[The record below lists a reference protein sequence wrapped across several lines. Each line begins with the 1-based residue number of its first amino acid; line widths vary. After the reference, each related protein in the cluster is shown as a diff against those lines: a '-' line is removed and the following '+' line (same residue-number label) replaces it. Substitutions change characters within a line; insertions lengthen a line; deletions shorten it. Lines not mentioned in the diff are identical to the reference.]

1 MSIRTKV
8 HAILVVGSVLTVGLL
23 FSAPPA
29 QAGGGCHMTDF
40 TDQRGIQVDLKQA
53 CFTPTVL
60 RVLPGQTVTFLNADD
75 ITHTVTGA
83 AGSWGTYEDLQPHAS
98 VTYQFASSG
107 VFPYFCAIHPGM
119 VGAVLVGDGSSSK
132 TTTEDV
138 VPVVP
143 TVAPSQAAPAANT
156 SGVSSTWRT
165 VAIAGFAL
173 ILGVAGLM
181 AGRGIR
187 FRRRRATVRA

>member
-8 HAILVVGSVLTVGLL
+8 HAILVVGSVLAVGLML
-23 FSAPPA
+23 SAPPA
-29 QAGGGCHMTDF
+29 QAGGGCHMSTF
-40 TDQRGIQVDLKQA
+40 TDQRGVRVDLKNA

-60 RVLPGQTVTFLNADD
+60 RVQPGQTITFFNADE

-83 AGSWGTYEDLQPHAS
+83 ASSWGTYDELQPGGS
-98 VTYQFASSG
+98 VTYRFGSSG
-107 VFPYFCAIHPGM
+107 VFPYFCALHPGM
-119 VGAVLVGDGSSSK
+119 SAAIVVGDGTSSK

-143 TVAPSQAAPAANT
+143 TIAPSQAAPAAT
-156 SGVSSTWRT
+156 ISGVSSAWRT